1 MVTTELSFI
10 QRNSVE
16 SARLAALMEDFE
28 RRGGEVRQVG
38 VFELS
43 HKPPR
48 KDWIDPDTVLKR
60 KAPVMSRRD
69 RNALKA
75 MAEMLA

>member
-10 QRNSVE
+10 QRNSAE
-16 SARLAALMEDFE
+16 SARLSALMEDFE
-28 RRGGEVRQVG
+28 RRGGEVSQVG
-38 VFELS
+38 VFEFS
-43 HKPPR
+43 PKPPR
-48 KDWIDPDTVLKR
+48 KNWIDPETVLKR

-75 MAEMLA
+75 MAEALR

>member
-1 MVTTELSFI
+1 MMTTELSFI

-28 RRGGEVRQVG
+28 RRGGEIRQVG
-38 VFELS
+38 VFEPS
-43 HKPPR
+43 HKPLR
-48 KDWIDPDTVLKR
+48 RDWIDPDTVLKR
-60 KAPVMSRRD
+60 KSPVMSRWD

-75 MAEMLA
+75 MAEALA

>member
-28 RRGGEVRQVG
+28 QRGGQVEQ
-38 VFELS
+38 VDTY
-43 HKPPR
+43 KPGLPPLR
-48 KDWIDPDTVLKR
+48 RDWIDPDTVLKR
-60 KAPVMSRRD
+60 KDPVMSRRD

-75 MAEMLA
+75 MAEALT

>member
-28 RRGGEVRQVG
+28 RRGGEIRQVG

-43 HKPPR
+43 QKPPR
-48 KDWIDPDTVLKR
+48 KSRVDPETVLKR
-60 KAPVMSRRD
+60 KEPVMSRRD

-75 MAEMLA
+75 MAEALA